1 MNIYSCPQCRR
12 SVQRKLKDSALVLC
26 TNCNAKVFGEME
38 IPSDGHGVS
47 DDLCFLQI
55 GSKGKYLNKKFEIV
69 GRIRMQMKDD
79 FRSLWC
85 ALYDD
90 AKNPTLWICQ
100 SLESLS
106 FAADTFKAFPPK
118 SDVDLKAGG
127 KVVFGD
133 KIKLNVGFVSAP
145 LTIQYEGEIARF
157 PKPDGDFIFIHAAN
171 HNHTALVVCVNKNLE
186 NTEMLWAQTKELGDV
201 QFENTRKFN
210 EWPR

>member
-1 MNIYSCPQCRR
+1 VNIYSCPQCGR

-38 IPSDGHGVS
+38 IPAESHGVP
-47 DDLCFLQI
+47 DDLSLIQI
-55 GSKGKYLNKKFEIV
+55 GSKGKYLSKKFEIV

-90 AKNPTLWICQ
+90 DKNPTLWICQ
-100 SLESLS
+100 SLESIA
-106 FAADTFKAFPPK
+106 FAADTFKLFPPK
-118 SDVDLKAGG
+118 SDIGLEAGG
-127 KVVFGD
+127 SVVFGD
-133 KIKLNVGFVSAP
+133 RVKLNVGFVSRP
-145 LTIQYEGEIARF
+145 MSIHYEGEIARF
-157 PKPDGDFIFIHAAN
+157 PRPDGDFIFVHASN
-171 HNHTALVVCVNKNLE
+171 QSNTALVICVNKSLD

-201 QFENTRKFN
+201 QFENTRKFD